1 MTSSRFSYAQNALRS
16 TTIPSTVSPWL
27 LQSHHSQII
36 INILPTSSN
45 LMIRWTLT
53 DARSNY
59 TLSTVYN
66 NHYHRYRITHLLSVI
81 TSHPTATQRLFW
93 DDTLWRSGVAGKVQ
107 GQVTYGELYRAYKS
121 RLYNCIKRTI
131 HLWSESHEIRATQCT
146 NSVESERFDDVLYV
160 SIYSTS
166 ALYNRLNST
175 ACEWLGY
182 IHLTNNCSCY
192 VHIITHEFSQS
203 LSFLVIFFLFFTLGR
218 NAVD

>member
-45 LMIRWTLT
+45 LMIHWTLT

-131 HLWSESHEIRATQCT
+131 HLWSVAWNKSYTVYEFCWKWKVWRRTVCLNLQHQCT
-146 NSVESERFDDVLYV
+146 VQSSQLNCMWVTR
-160 SIYSTS
+160 IYPP
-166 ALYNRLNST
+166 
-175 ACEWLGY
+175 
-182 IHLTNNCSCY
+182 HK
-192 VHIITHEFSQS
+192 
-203 LSFLVIFFLFFTLGR
+203 
-218 NAVD
+218 